1 MAPASLSPHHPLL
14 PLLCEPSPRP
24 CLPGLPTHWCSIWKL
39 RWPLNQSLKADL
51 WTLHVAWSWRGRSE
65 GAWLWVPD
73 ERASPAFFRQS
84 WPASVTPFSTWWQE
98 RNVQLTRQGLGLCP
112 PTLLIVLCP
121 GLSSDCALPGW
132 RPSPCCGHGQCAWGC
147 GSSVKPTQTNC
158 FPGTWWVR
166 HPDKISTSRA
176 QSSHSPSNNCS
187 SPAPSPA
194 NTPRLDWLF
203 PNVCFSAPAPAPPSS
218 TT

>member
-1 MAPASLSPHHPLL
+1 MALGTRWKGQPSLLQAKLACFGHSLLHVVAGEKCPANEARFGNVCCYHHP
-14 PLLCEPSPRP
+14 PPS
-24 CLPGLPTHWCSIWKL
+24 
-39 RWPLNQSLKADL
+39 
-51 WTLHVAWSWRGRSE
+51 
-65 GAWLWVPD
+65 
-73 ERASPAFFRQS
+73 
-84 WPASVTPFSTWWQE
+84 
-98 RNVQLTRQGLGLCP
+98 LGLCP

-121 GLSSDCALPGW
+121 GLSSDCPLPGW
-132 RPSPCCGHGQCAWGC
+132 RPSPCCGHGRCAWGC
-147 GSSVKPTQTNC
+147 GSSVSPTQTNC
-158 FPGTWWVR
+158 FPGTWWIR